1 MEFNFLN
8 DKKKFFK
15 YFAIFFTFLI
25 FIIFLI
31 NFTFGLIQNKIV
43 SIVNSGKFE
52 NYLLYRLDHYLEK
65 AGQGELSQQEI
76 DKYSIILDKVYKK
89 YKPVVDNLKKNN
101 WEDFILY

>member
-1 MEFNFLN
+1 MAFNFLN
-8 DKKKFFK
+8 DKKRFLK
-15 YFAIFFTFLI
+15 YIAICFTFLI

-31 NFTFGLIQNKIV
+31 NFTFGLLQNKIV

-52 NYLLYRLDHYLEK
+52 NYLLHRLDHYLEK

-89 YKPVVDNLKKNN
+89 YKPVIDNLKKYN
-101 WEDFILY
+101 